1 MIFGIL
7 GVMLVGY
14 VAPNLDD
21 ATKSFTL
28 EQPPEPAEISFSP
41 RTLVVAIGLFYI
53 LTAIATFV
61 VGRSAQWGR
70 YARAGLIVSAGCW
83 RR

>member
-1 MIFGIL
+1 MTATTVAARRTRGLDRFQTLGVIFGIL

-41 RTLVVAIGLFYI
+41 RTLVVAM
-53 LTAIATFV
+53 
-61 VGRSAQWGR
+61 R
-70 YARAGLIVSAGCW
+70 
-83 RR
+83 